1 MIAHLLVWY
10 IVFLFSVTFHEFAH
24 ARAAAALGDKTA
36 YWGGYTTLDPTPHLK
51 RSPFGLI
58 FIPILTYI
66 QMHWMMGWA
75 SVPFDSSWGKRHP
88 LGMAIMSVAGPLAN
102 FALCLFAWVVLKGL
116 LLAHVVTVAP
126 VPTLDHWVDVVGH
139 GSKSPLSACCMA
151 LTILVDLN
159 LVLGL
164 FNLMPVPPLD
174 GAGILEGLA
183 PKRLGPVYDRVRE
196 SMLLSLAALM
206 IWWHFFD
213 RLCGPIRSWVAVAAL
228 Y

>member
-10 IVFLFSVTFHEFAH
+10 IVFLFSVTFHEYAH
-24 ARAAAALGDKTA
+24 ARAAAMLGDRTA
-36 YWGGYTTLDPTPHLK
+36 YFGGYTTLDPTPHLK

-58 FIPILTYI
+58 FIPILTFI
-66 QMHWMMGWA
+66 QVHWMMGWA
-75 SVPFDSSWGKRHP
+75 SVPYDVDWGKRRP
-88 LGMAIMSVAGPLAN
+88 LGKAIMSAAGPFAN
-102 FALCLFAWVVLKGL
+102 FALCGLAWATLKAMLVSQVVR
-116 LLAHVVTVAP
+116 VTP
-126 VPTLDHWVDVVGH
+126 LPTLDHWVDAVGR
-139 GSKSPLSACCMA
+139 GSKSPLSAICLA

-174 GAGILEGLA
+174 GAGILEGLF
-183 PKRLGPVYDRVRE
+183 PRRMGPVFDRLRE
-196 SMLLSLAALM
+196 STLLSLAGLL

-213 RLCGPIRSWVAVAAL
+213 RVCGPVRGWVAGSLL